1 MCPGGRRG
9 RGGPRAEGAADD
21 RQGPEGCSELKKLHT
36 NRTTTRKVRHSL
48 GAGLSHRVTPRRT
61 GAQQHIPDVQTLRR
75 EAEGPC
81 DSNSFTSKWKNPF
94 PTEDPVALH
103 QYLSE
108 LKTDLAVEYQV
119 TLRKD
124 QLDRKRFLNRDCTL
138 SNIVANSTGAVSG
151 VLIILGLALAPMTAG
166 ASLAL
171 SATGL
176 GLGAVVAVTS
186 VPTSIVEHA
195 STLSAKTEVSRLV
208 STGFLEALK
217 ISPRTVSTTKKST
230 EAVQH
235 IEMNTR
241 AMETVKSNP
250 ALAADANVFITSGV
264 IPVQSS
270 QQEEVTFK
278 GTALAMTKGARIVG
292 AGTAGVS
299 LLMEAAFLV
308 KQAKHLHEGAKTESA
323 ERLRQQARELEKKLE
338 VLTRIYERLQ

>member
-1 MCPGGRRG
+1 
-9 RGGPRAEGAADD
+9 
-21 RQGPEGCSELKKLHT
+21 
-36 NRTTTRKVRHSL
+36 
-48 GAGLSHRVTPRRT
+48 
-61 GAQQHIPDVQTLRR
+61 
-75 EAEGPC
+75 
-81 DSNSFTSKWKNPF
+81 
-94 PTEDPVALH
+94 
-103 QYLSE
+103 
-108 LKTDLAVEYQV
+108 
-119 TLRKD
+119 
-124 QLDRKRFLNRDCTL
+124 
-138 SNIVANSTGAVSG
+138 
-151 VLIILGLALAPMTAG
+151 MTAG